1 MKPDSSTAD
10 VAAVVRSKIQAGTL
24 TTETPTKVWVGKGT
38 GQTCDGCGVRVTSAD
53 IEYETDLPGGRTLRF
68 HQRCLTVWHEQRVK
82 DPASQASQSTTP
94 PSVASREAVCG
105 SPPSALPPSPAV
117 D

>member
-1 MKPDSSTAD
+1 MKPDSSAAD

-38 GQTCDGCGVRVTSAD
+38 GQTCDACGVRVTSAE

-82 DPASQASQSTTP
+82 DPASRASQSATP
-94 PSVASREAVCG
+94 PSVASGLRITAFR
-105 SPPSALPPSPAV
+105 PSAFASGC
-117 D
+117 